1 MKIIPA
7 IDIQNGNCVR
17 LRQGDF
23 SQETIF
29 HDNPVNM
36 AKKWVNE
43 GAERLHLV
51 DLDGARL
58 GSPINIE
65 IVSNIC
71 RNFPNIPIQIG
82 GGIRDLDTA
91 NRYLETGASFIIIGT
106 KAVEDPSFIKKLC
119 DNFPGKII
127 VGVDAKNGEVATD
140 GWKSISNKNTIEL
153 SKEFEDYGVSEIVY
167 TDIEKD
173 GMMEGLNIDATLN
186 LAKNVN
192 IPIIASGGVSCIDD
206 IHKMS
211 AYVDSGISGIIIGR
225 ALYEKKISIEEAK
238 KIFSSLNL

>member
-1 MKIIPA
+1 MIASII
-7 IDIQNGNCVR
+7 NGADQR
-17 LRQGDF
+17 
-23 SQETIF
+23 
-29 HDNPVNM
+29 
-36 AKKWVNE
+36 
-43 GAERLHLV
+43 
-51 DLDGARL
+51 
-58 GSPINIE
+58 
-65 IVSNIC
+65 
-71 RNFPNIPIQIG
+71 
-82 GGIRDLDTA
+82 
-91 NRYLETGASFIIIGT
+91 
-106 KAVEDPSFIKKLC
+106 
-119 DNFPGKII
+119 
-127 VGVDAKNGEVATD
+127 
-140 GWKSISNKNTIEL
+140 WKSISNKNTIEL

-206 IHKMS
+206 IHEMS